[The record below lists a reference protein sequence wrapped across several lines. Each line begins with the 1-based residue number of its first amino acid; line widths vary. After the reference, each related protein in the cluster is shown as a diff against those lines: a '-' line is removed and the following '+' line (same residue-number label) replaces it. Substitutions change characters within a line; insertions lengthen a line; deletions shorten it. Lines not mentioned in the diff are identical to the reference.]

1 MRICCALLLPLLAL
15 VPCHATEW
23 FPVPVIADG
32 KARDYV
38 PLAHA
43 SRPWRIC
50 TLLPHGIDRYW
61 WGVAWGLDEEARR
74 QGVLL
79 GIYEAGG
86 YQFPAMQRAQLAR
99 CIQLGADAFVI
110 GAIEARGLCHEIDQ
124 LKRRGTPVIDLVNG
138 IDCAGVTAHSRVDFA
153 DMAREALGF
162 IRERAGGGP
171 INLGWLP
178 GPRDAGWVLDAER
191 GLRTAMDGAPVRLA
205 DGGYGPVDRS
215 TQAALVRG
223 LLGRESRL
231 DYLLANAEAAAFAGQ
246 LVSGSPS
253 RFQTQVVSLYAT
265 ERVVEAIRQGRVLA
279 APTDSPVT
287 QARIAIDLAV
297 RALEQKVEAQWV
309 SPRIQM
315 LDRES
320 LEAFDIS
327 RLMPPNGHWMIRQ
340 ELPE

>member
-1 MRICCALLLPLLAL
+1 MRICCALLLSLLAL

-32 KARDYV
+32 QARDYV

-124 LKRRGTPVIDLVNG
+124 LKQRGTPVIDLVNG

-162 IRERAGGGP
+162 IRERAGGGT

-178 GPRDAGWVLDAER
+178 GPRGAGWVLDAER
-191 GLRTAMDGAPVRLA
+191 GLRTAMEGAPVRLA

-297 RALEQKVEAQWV
+297 RALEHKGEAYRV

-315 LDRES
+315 LDRAS
-320 LEAFDIS
+320 LEDFDIS
-327 RLMPPNGHWMIRQ
+327 RLMPPGGHWMIRQ

>member
-1 MRICCALLLPLLAL
+1 MRICCALLLSLLVLA
-15 VPCHATEW
+15 PCHAAQW

-32 KARDYV
+32 QARDYV
-38 PLAHA
+38 PLGHA

-74 QGVLL
+74 QGVQL

-110 GAIEARGLCHEIDQ
+110 GAIEARGLCHEIEQ
-124 LKRRGTPVIDLVNG
+124 LKRNGTPVIDLVNG
-138 IDCAGVTAHSRVDFA
+138 IDCDGVTAHARVDFA
-153 DMAREALGF
+153 DMAREALGY
-162 IRERAGGGP
+162 IRERAGDGP

-191 GLRTAMDGAPVRLA
+191 GLRTAMDSTSVRLA

-231 DYLLANAEAAAFAGQ
+231 DYLLANAEAAAFAAQ
-246 LVSGSPS
+246 LVKGSPS

-265 ERVVEAIRQGRVLA
+265 ERVVEDIRQGLVLA
-279 APTDSPVT
+279 APTDSPVL

-297 RALEQKVEAQWV
+297 RALEGKGEARWV

-315 LDRES
+315 LDRQS
-320 LEAFDIS
+320 LEHFDIS
-327 RLMPPNGHWMIRQ
+327 RLMPPGGHWMIRQ